1 MKCANRQ
8 GFTLIELLITVT
20 LVSLI
25 GATGVA
31 AVSGCLRVWG
41 KVSAHGDTTSWAEVT
56 FEGIRRD
63 LHNIKTFTPI
73 AFDGEYDAIRFPT
86 VVRSALSNGEEISE
100 IGQAGYYFDSQHRRL
115 CRAQFPYRLMRRIH
129 FKDQCDAVMNNVSRV
144 RFSYFRPK
152 TDTSEGGW
160 GSSWEAAEPPIAV
173 KVEVNYDERT
183 VGKVSPQVL
192 LVHVPLAAQR

>member
-1 MKCANRQ
+1 MKRCNRK

-25 GATGVA
+25 GATVVA

-41 KVSAHGDTTSWAEVT
+41 KVNAHGDTTSWAEVA

-63 LHNIKTFTPI
+63 LHNIKAFAPI
-73 AFDGEYDAIRFPT
+73 QFNGEYDAMRFPT
-86 VVRSALSNGEEISE
+86 VVRAALSNGEEIPE
-100 IGQAGYYFDSQHRRL
+100 IGQAGYYFDSRHKRL
-115 CRAQFPYRLMRRIH
+115 CRAQFSYRLLQRAH

-144 RFSYFRPK
+144 RFSYFKPK
-152 TDTSEGGW
+152 TGTSEAGW

-192 LVHVPLAAQR
+192 LVNVPLAAQR